1 MCYKGDKK
9 MELDTNKI
17 LKETEE
23 KLRPQFEKI
32 DDIAFKN
39 QKKVLQAFVD
49 LRVSSQCFVGT
60 SGYGYD
66 DIGRDTLAKVY
77 AKVFG
82 TEKAIV
88 SPILTCGTHAIT
100 TVLYGLLRAG
110 DTMLC
115 VSGLPYDT
123 IQSSLFGKGNSSIE
137 DYGVKY
143 EQIDLNEDSTFKYEE
158 IYKRVEELKPKMVY
172 LQRSRGYSSRKALSP
187 YDMKDMFKKIKEIS
201 KDTFIVVDNCYG
213 EFVDDIEPTNAGAD
227 VAMGSL
233 IKNAGGG
240 LAPTGGYIVGSA
252 KAIDIIA
259 TRYTNPS
266 LKLELGSY
274 EMGYRLFYQG
284 LFMAPHT
291 VAQALK
297 GAYLVGQIMADK
309 GYKIIP
315 SNEEKPEDIVKSVVF
330 NTPEEVIKFV
340 QTVQSISPVD
350 GYVLP
355 MPWDMPGYKDKVIM
369 AAGTFVGGASIEFS
383 CDSPI
388 RAPYIAY
395 FQGGLT
401 YEHVKVF
408 AEKLINLY

>member
-1 MCYKGDKK
+1 

-23 KLRPQFEKI
+23 KLRPQFERI

-158 IYKRVEELKPKMVY
+158 IYKRVKELKPKMVY